1 MKEWKQAFWL
11 AGIEWKN
18 FVRHAVISYILYF
31 LYIVIIFAF
40 LPILEDGTTVVG
52 DILFIIF
59 FLLFPVWMK
68 PKETNIQKISGD
80 IWASPSLIMLQQLPI
95 RKDVIVKSRFIFH
108 SFYSFPFQLTLLLC
122 LYILTPETRNLELSA
137 YLAFVILWLAIGI
150 YIGFILPASDGGDII
165 NWKTLLGSSLFFILL
180 GAAILTLFHAVLDV
194 GFVEW
199 TIRIAQEFPLLST
212 LVSIF
217 LTGFGFFYWP
227 RSLKKTM
234 EKLDYL

>member
-68 PKETNIQKISGD
+68 PKETNIQKSAETFGH
-80 IWASPSLIMLQQLPI
+80 LLP
-95 RKDVIVKSRFIFH
+95 
-108 SFYSFPFQLTLLLC
+108 
-122 LYILTPETRNLELSA
+122 
-137 YLAFVILWLAIGI
+137 
-150 YIGFILPASDGGDII
+150 
-165 NWKTLLGSSLFFILL
+165 
-180 GAAILTLFHAVLDV
+180 
-194 GFVEW
+194 
-199 TIRIAQEFPLLST
+199 
-212 LVSIF
+212 
-217 LTGFGFFYWP
+217 
-227 RSLKKTM
+227 
-234 EKLDYL
+234 